1 MVGKTRHGHT
11 WAGGF
16 SKTYS
21 AWGNMHSRCRRRKKD
36 PSTKYWRGIVICER
50 WFLFDNF
57 LADMGVKPEG
67 MTLDRIDSKK
77 GYDPEN
83 CRWVSRTIQSRN
95 TKRRKD
101 NTTGIRGVGRR
112 ELANKVIW
120 RAYIGV
126 KGLNVNLGAF
136 DTIEEAA
143 AARKAAEDKYW
154 GDER

>member
-1 MVGKTRHGHT
+1 
-11 WAGGF
+11 
-16 SKTYS
+16 
-21 AWGNMHSRCRRRKKD
+21 
-36 PSTKYWRGIVICER
+36 
-50 WFLFDNF
+50 
-57 LADMGVKPEG
+57 MGVKPEG